1 MNDEARY
8 YQIMKDY
15 ESFLGIKLINQQV
28 DQLRQAKSAQN
39 NLDAQ
44 NSRSGGTAGIS
55 SGMRSSDYY
64 SSTSDRMGSIA
75 QSRVSKQNT
84 GKKEGGEDNAR
95 LIDVEGS
102 AMESVIS
109 QGTAHPPDLGNEK
122 ARNEQA
128 LEVERMQEQMREDE
142 QDN

>member
-1 MNDEARY
+1 
-8 YQIMKDY
+8 
-15 ESFLGIKLINQQV
+15 
-28 DQLRQAKSAQN
+28 
-39 NLDAQ
+39 
-44 NSRSGGTAGIS
+44 
-55 SGMRSSDYY
+55 MRSSDYY

-95 LIDVEGS
+95 LIEVEGS

-109 QGTAHPPDLGNEK
+109 QGTSHPPDIGNEK

-128 LEVERMQEQMREDE
+128 FEVERMQEQMRDE
-142 QDN
+142 EYDN